1 MTIKKKA
8 FSQPGRRVM
17 LDGALSG
24 LKIVEL
30 SERVAGPFCTKVMA
44 DMGAEVIKIEQP
56 GTGDVARTRGPFPGD
71 EPHPDRSAL
80 FLYLNTNI
88 IGISIDITKPE
99 GVALFRD
106 LVKEVDI
113 LVETQTPGFLDSL
126 GVG

>member
-1 MTIKKKA
+1 
-8 FSQPGRRVM
+8 M

-56 GTGDVARTRGPFPGD
+56 GTGDVARTRGPFPDD

-80 FLYLNTNI
+80 FLYLNTNK
-88 IGISIDITKPE
+88 IGISLDITKPQ

-106 LVKEVDI
+106 LVKKADI
-113 LVETQTPGFLDSL
+113 LVETQTPGQ
-126 GVG
+126 VG